1 MLYLR
6 WLLTN
11 RVSKPRLQE
20 SILGSSLVNLA
31 GGASTFKPIDLAL
44 EHINCCYAIDLK
56 MHKNLTH
63 DITKTFGWLALAS
76 SFITSLRAAFETAFG
91 EQTNTRHSYKS
102 AVADVFSLAMYLKEE
117 GKTRPVILNE
127 SVPLQFHSADIL
139 ADGLKLLDEKIERF
153 NSCVVAT
160 PDRVQ
165 VVIEDEDIPSELTI
179 STAEYAEAVDDTFY
193 NDIDP
198 IFVTT

>member
-1 MLYLR
+1 
-6 WLLTN
+6 
-11 RVSKPRLQE
+11 
-20 SILGSSLVNLA
+20 
-31 GGASTFKPIDLAL
+31 
-44 EHINCCYAIDLK
+44 
-56 MHKNLTH
+56 
-63 DITKTFGWLALAS
+63 
-76 SFITSLRAAFETAFG
+76 
-91 EQTNTRHSYKS
+91 
-102 AVADVFSLAMYLKEE
+102 MYLKEE

-127 SVPLQFHSADIL
+127 SVPLQFHSADVL
-139 ADGLKLLDEKIERF
+139 ADGLKLLNEKIERF
-153 NSCVVAT
+153 NSCIVAA